1 VVVAIGGFAYIN
13 SRCISPV
20 LDAGYRRQLR
30 LSLILCLVATA
41 SLTVSVISDGVL
53 TAFQLRGTDFHACV
67 LVPVISMAME
77 VAGVG
82 VLAFQIRSMTRRAAS
97 TAALL
102 KR

>member
-1 VVVAIGGFAYIN
+1 
-13 SRCISPV
+13 
-20 LDAGYRRQLR
+20 
-30 LSLILCLVATA
+30 
-41 SLTVSVISDGVL
+41 VL
-53 TAFQLRGTDFHACV
+53 TALQLRGTDFHACV